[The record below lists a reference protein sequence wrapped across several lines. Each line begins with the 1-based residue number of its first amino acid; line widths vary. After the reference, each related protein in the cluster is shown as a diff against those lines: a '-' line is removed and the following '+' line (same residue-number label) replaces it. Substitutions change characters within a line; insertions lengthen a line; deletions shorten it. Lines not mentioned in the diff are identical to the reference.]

1 MRDTS
6 FTVLLKSTLICSN
19 CVQAP
24 SSCMNNGN
32 WRGHSNE
39 LVVYFV
45 SQTSQFLQLSGRAV
59 EWIS

>member
-24 SSCMNNGN
+24 SSCMNNEN

-39 LVVYFV
+39 VVVYFV
-45 SQTSQFLQLSGRAV
+45 SQTSQFLQL
-59 EWIS
+59 